1 MTFRYTILTFRYTV
15 SDISILWHFD
25 KIFLTFRY
33 FWVVSKCHCIEMQLY
48 RNVIVS
54 KCQPARAPHCI
65 LYTSANNRFPK
76 GFIFN
81 SLPGK
86 VNHDSR
92 CKWRLLEIYSS
103 NVIRVYKSH
112 VVQGTILGKF
122 HIHEVMG
129 FVQRMLL
136 RH

>member
-1 MTFRYTILTFRYTV
+1 MKRVTDLNFYRNQLYFRNTEAIGQAPCRSKTADKNKSLFGYTIV
-15 SDISILWHFD
+15 
-25 KIFLTFRY
+25 
-33 FWVVSKCHCIEMQLY
+33 Y
-48 RNVIVS
+48 RV
-54 KCQPARAPHCI
+54 
-65 LYTSANNRFPK
+65 NNHFPK
-76 GFIFN
+76 GFILN